1 MAQRPIDVY
10 LNDHLAGAT
19 FGADLARR
27 LEAQTEATD
36 FQSEMS
42 RLAEEIEADRDTL
55 TDLMNRIGASQNPS
69 KQVTAW
75 VAEKASRVKLAGL
88 TSSTD
93 EFGTF
98 LSIEALLLGVEG
110 KAALWTTLR
119 EMRDHY
125 PELQS
130 TDLDDLLQRA
140 QRQREVLET
149 ERIAAAKR
157 SLTRDAGARCRP
169 GRGIT
174 VSG

>member
-75 VAEKASRVKLAGL
+75 VAEKASRVKLIWRP
-88 TSSTD
+88 
-93 EFGTF
+93 FCQ
-98 LSIEALLLGVEG
+98 V
-110 KAALWTTLR
+110 
-119 EMRDHY
+119 
-125 PELQS
+125 
-130 TDLDDLLQRA
+130 
-140 QRQREVLET
+140 
-149 ERIAAAKR
+149 
-157 SLTRDAGARCRP
+157 GA
-169 GRGIT
+169 
-174 VSG
+174 